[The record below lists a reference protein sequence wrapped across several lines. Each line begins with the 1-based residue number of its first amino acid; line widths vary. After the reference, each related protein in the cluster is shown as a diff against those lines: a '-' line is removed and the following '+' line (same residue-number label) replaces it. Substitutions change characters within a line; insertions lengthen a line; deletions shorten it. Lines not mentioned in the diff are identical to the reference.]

1 MLMTRPLHVP
11 GTNHL
16 LELLPPEDKT
26 RMMSSME
33 RVVGHQ
39 GHVLYTPNTPISH
52 VYFPLSGII
61 SLVTVLGDA
70 GKRVECGTIG
80 NEGMAGLPLLHGVAH
95 THLEVFF
102 QVPGEAMRVSAS
114 AFAEEIARRGAL
126 AHVTLRYAEAFFRL
140 VAQTAACNNI
150 HAVEQ
155 RLSNLIL
162 MSHDRVGSDTIQLT
176 QEFLAQMLGVRRSSV
191 SPVASVLQRSGLIR
205 YRRGVIVVLDR
216 SGLEARS
223 CECYLA
229 VRRHFEG
236 LLQ

>member
-1 MLMTRPLHVP
+1 MTRPLHVL

-16 LELLPPEDKT
+16 LELLPREEMERVT
-26 RMMSSME
+26 SRME
-33 RVVGHQ
+33 RVVGEQ
-39 GHVLYTPNTPISH
+39 GHVLYTPNTPIAH
-52 VYFPLSGII
+52 VYFPLSGVI
-61 SLVTVLGDA
+61 SLVTVLADG

-95 THLEVFF
+95 THLDVFF
-102 QVPGEAMRVSAS
+102 QVPGEAMRMPAS
-114 AFAEEIARRGAL
+114 AFAEEIARGGAFASL
-126 AHVTLRYAEAFFRL
+126 TLRYAEAFFRS
-140 VAQTAACNNI
+140 VAQVAACNNT

-155 RLSNLIL
+155 RLSCLIL
-162 MSHDRVGSDTIQLT
+162 MCHDRVGSDTIQLT

-205 YRRGVIVVLDR
+205 YRRGVIVVLNR
-216 SGLEARS
+216 AGLEARS

-229 VRRHFEG
+229 VHRHFER